1 MWSQLFLENIF
12 DYSVT
17 DAVLKAGVTAGVTD
31 MGMTSLLLLWFRLVR
46 KAKND

>member
-12 DYSVT
+12 EYSVT
-17 DAVLKAGVTAGVTD
+17 DAVLKAGVTD